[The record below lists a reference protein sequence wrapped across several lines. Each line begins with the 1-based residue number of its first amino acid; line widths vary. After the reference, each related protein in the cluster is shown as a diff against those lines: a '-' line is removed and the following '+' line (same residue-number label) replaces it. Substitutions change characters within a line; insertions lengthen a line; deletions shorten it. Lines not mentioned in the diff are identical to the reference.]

1 MKRFAIGLSAAL
13 AVAIL
18 VPAAVISA
26 PKEEKGKPA
35 AVDAKAREA
44 GMKEAPALIQASG
57 AGCTVS
63 DARLIGEDKKAGAKY
78 YEVACNEGMGF
89 ALIAKKDVAP
99 QVYTCLESSQPG
111 PDGKVGGLACILPG
125 NANPGAGLA
134 PFVKKGAV
142 TCDIENTR
150 AIGSGAKNSYFEVAC
165 KGGAGYIVQTV
176 SPLNI
181 NGDVAVNSCLLY
193 EEGGNVSCKLT
204 NRQTQLQVV
213 DTLNTAAA
221 AAGTKC
227 DIKDKRYVLSTKTDN
242 YYEVSCQDGK
252 GYVYQQTTATS
263 AFARAIPC
271 AQAGFVGGGCTMTDA
286 VAAQTEQA
294 GFYSKL
300 ATKAGFPCDVEKYG
314 MLPSQDPKKEIV
326 ELKCKNSD
334 VGAIAVFTA
343 TGGTVYDCLTAE
355 LNGFRCSFTKK
366 DTQYARLTKDLVG
379 FNKASCTVSDARVIG
394 ATDTEGF
401 VEVAC
406 SDGLPGWVLGYPI
419 GVSKPAAKE
428 FLSCAQAK
436 GIGGGCKLPTNKV
449 KG

>member
-1 MKRFAIGLSAAL
+1 MKRFAIGLTAAL

-35 AVDAKAREA
+35 IDAKAREA
-44 GMKEAPALIQASG
+44 GMKEAPAIIQASG

-63 DARLIGEDKKAGAKY
+63 DARFIGEDKKAGAKY

-89 ALIAKKDVAP
+89 AMIAKKDVAP

-111 PDGKVGGLACILPG
+111 PDGKVGGLACVLPG

-134 PFVKKGAV
+134 PYVKKGGV

-165 KGGAGYIVQTV
+165 KGGAGYVIQTV

-181 NGDVAVNSCLLY
+181 SGEVTVNSCLLY

-204 NRQTQLQVV
+204 NRQTQLAIV
-213 DTLNTAAA
+213 DTLNGAAK
-221 AAGTKC
+221 AAGTAC
-227 DIKDKRYVLSTKTDN
+227 EIKDKRYILSTKVDN
-242 YYEVSCQDGK
+242 YYEVACQDGK
-252 GYVYQQTTATS
+252 GYVYQQTAATS

-271 AQAGFVGGGCTMTDA
+271 AQAGFVGGGCTLTDA
-286 VAAQTEQA
+286 VAALTEQA

-300 ATKAGFPCDVEKYG
+300 AAKAGFPCDVEKYG
-314 MLPSQDPKKEIV
+314 MLPTNDPKKEIV
-326 ELKCKNSD
+326 ELKCKGS
-334 VGAIAVFTA
+334 AIAVFTA
-343 TGGTVYDCLTAE
+343 TAGTVYDCVTAE

-379 FNKASCTVSDARVIG
+379 FNKASCQVSDARIIG

-419 GVSKPAAKE
+419 GVAKPAAKE

>member
-1 MKRFAIGLSAAL
+1 MKRFAIGLTAAL

-35 AVDAKAREA
+35 IDAKAREA
-44 GMKEAPALIQASG
+44 GMKEAPAIVQASG

-63 DARLIGEDKKAGAKY
+63 DARAIGEDKKAGTKY
-78 YEVACNEGMGF
+78 YEVACKEGMGL
-89 ALIAKKDVAP
+89 AVIAKKDTAP
-99 QVYTCLESSQPG
+99 QIYTCLESSQPG

-125 NANPGAGLA
+125 NQNWKTDLGPY
-134 PFVKKGAV
+134 VKKANV
-142 TCDIENTR
+142 SCDIENSR
-150 AIGSGAKNSYFEVAC
+150 GIGSGAKNAYFEVAC
-165 KGGAGYIVQTV
+165 KGGAGYIVQTTA
-176 SPLNI
+176 PI
-181 NGDVAVNSCLLY
+181 NLAGDVSVNSCLLY

-204 NRQTQLQVV
+204 NRQTQLAVV

-221 AAGTKC
+221 SAGTTC
-227 DIKDKRYVLSTKTDN
+227 AIKDKRYILSTKSDN
-242 YYEVSCQDGK
+242 YFEVACQDGK
-252 GYVYQQTTATS
+252 GYVYQQTAAS
-263 AFARAIPC
+263 GAFARAIPC
-271 AQAGFVGGGCTMTDA
+271 AQAGFVGGGCTLSDA

-314 MLPSQDPKKEIV
+314 MLPTNDPKKEIV

-334 VGAIAVFTA
+334 AGGIAVFTA
-343 TGGTVYDCLTAE
+343 TGGAVYDCVTAE

-366 DTQYARLTKDLVG
+366 DVQFARLTQDLVG
-379 FNKASCTVSDARVIG
+379 FNKASCKVSDIRVMG
-394 ATDTEGF
+394 ANDNEGF

-406 SDGLPGWVLGYPI
+406 SDGLPGWVLGYPT
-419 GVSKPAAKE
+419 GVAKPAAKE

-436 GIGGGCKLPTNKV
+436 GIGGGCKLPTNKT

>member
-1 MKRFAIGLSAAL
+1 MKRFAIGLTAAL

-35 AVDAKAREA
+35 IDAKAREA
-44 GMKEAPALIQASG
+44 GMKEAPAIIQASG

-63 DARLIGEDKKAGAKY
+63 DARFIGEDKKAGAKY

-111 PDGKVGGLACILPG
+111 PDGKVGGLACVLPG

-134 PFVKKGAV
+134 PYVKKGGV

-165 KGGAGYIVQTV
+165 KGGAGYVIQTV

-181 NGDVAVNSCLLY
+181 SGEVTVNSCLLY

-204 NRQTQLQVV
+204 NRQTQLAVV
-213 DTLNTAAA
+213 DTLNGAAK
-221 AAGTKC
+221 AAGTAC
-227 DIKDKRYVLSTKTDN
+227 EIKDKRYILSTKVDN
-242 YYEVSCQDGK
+242 YYEVACQDGK
-252 GYVYQQTTATS
+252 GYVFQQTAATG

-271 AQAGFVGGGCTMTDA
+271 AQAGFVGGGCTLTDA
-286 VAAQTEQA
+286 VAALTEQA
-294 GFYSKL
+294 GFYGKL
-300 ATKAGFPCDVEKYG
+300 AAKAGFPCDVEKYG
-314 MLPSQDPKKEIV
+314 MLPTNDPKKEIV
-326 ELKCKNSD
+326 ELKCKGSD
-334 VGAIAVFTA
+334 AGAIAVFTA
-343 TGGTVYDCLTAE
+343 TTGTVYDCVTAE

-366 DTQYARLTKDLVG
+366 DPQYARLTKDLVG
-379 FNKASCTVSDARVIG
+379 FNKASCQVSDARIIG

-419 GVSKPAAKE
+419 GVAKPAAKE

>member
-1 MKRFAIGLSAAL
+1 MKRFAIGLTAAL

-18 VPAAVISA
+18 TPAVVISA
-26 PKEEKGKPA
+26 QKEEKGKPA
-35 AVDAKAREA
+35 AVDAKSREA
-44 GMKEAPALIQASG
+44 GMKDAPALIQATG

-63 DARLIGEDKKAGAKY
+63 DARFIGEDKKAGSKY

-99 QVYTCLESSQPG
+99 QIYTCLESSQPG
-111 PDGKVGGLACILPG
+111 PDGKVGGLACVLPG
-125 NANPGAGLA
+125 NANPGAGLGA
-134 PFVKKGAV
+134 YVKKGGV

-165 KGGAGYIVQTV
+165 KGGSGYVVQTTA
-176 SPLNI
+176 PMNLN
-181 NGDVAVNSCLLY
+181 GEVVVNSCLLY

-204 NRQTQLQVV
+204 NRQTQLGVV
-213 DTLNTAAA
+213 DTLNAG
-221 AAGTKC
+221 AGTNC
-227 DIKDKRYVLSTKTDN
+227 AIKDKRYVLSTKTDN
-242 YYEVSCQDGK
+242 YYEVSCADGK
-252 GYVYQQTTATS
+252 GYMYQQTTAS
-263 AFARAIPC
+263 GAFARAIPC
-271 AQAGFVGGGCTMTDA
+271 AQAAFVGGGCTMTDA

-314 MLPSQDPKKEIV
+314 MLPSADPKKEVV
-326 ELKCKNSD
+326 ELKCKGSD
-334 VGAIAVFTA
+334 VGGIAVFTA
-343 TGGTVYDCLTAE
+343 TGGTVYDCLSAE
-355 LNGFRCSFTKK
+355 FNGFRCSFTKK
-366 DTQYARLTKDLVG
+366 DTQYARLSQDLVG
-379 FNKASCTVSDARVIG
+379 FNKASCKVSDARIIG
-394 ATDTEGF
+394 STDNEGF

-406 SDGLPGWVLGYPI
+406 SDGLPGWVLGYPT
-419 GVSKPAAKE
+419 GVAKPAAKE